1 MPKHKERF
9 TIKFNLMKTNKKI
22 RIAAVSV
29 LGTVLLLF
37 VVLVAHIAMAKPI
50 DNATVQISRIDF
62 DKPFDAAGTAEIKK
76 NILSIPGVKSD
87 VIVKRNVVVYFHD
100 NRIADSKK
108 VFNQLMAKGNYN
120 AQRFT
125 VPEHLASKSVCP
137 VMNHDGM
144 YYKFSKTVQQV
155 FN

>member
-1 MPKHKERF
+1 
-9 TIKFNLMKTNKKI
+9 MKTNKKI

-29 LGTVLLLF
+29 LGTALMLF
-37 VVLVAHIAMAKPI
+37 VVLVAHIAMAKPV

-62 DKPFDAAGTAEIKK
+62 DKPFDDASAAEVKK

-87 VIVKRNVVVYFHD
+87 VIIKRNVVVYFHD
-100 NRIADSKK
+100 NRVSDSKK
-108 VFNQLMAKGNYN
+108 VYKELMAKGNYN

-125 VPEHLASKSVCP
+125 IPQNLASKSVCP
-137 VMNHDGM
+137 VMNRDGM
-144 YYKFSKTVQQV
+144 YYKFSKTVQQI